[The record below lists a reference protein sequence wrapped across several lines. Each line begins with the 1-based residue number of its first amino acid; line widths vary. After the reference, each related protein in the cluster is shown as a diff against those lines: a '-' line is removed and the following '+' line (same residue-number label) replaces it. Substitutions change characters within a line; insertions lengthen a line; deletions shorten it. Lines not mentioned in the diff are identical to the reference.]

1 MGRTY
6 SFPPLERERNEPRA
20 KDISALG
27 GFRRQQQRWRRVRRT
42 PRRARTGTRR
52 TPMEG
57 PAGAAR
63 RPGYGTVIH
72 KSMTAWPGDLTAW
85 PPAGRL
91 QDRHVR
97 SDSRSGAGPPSSSC
111 AIQPVRWPG
120 TTRCCEM
127 MRPLSFSS
135 HLRHRR
141 LIPTRHGGAAPAHPM
156 KICFPTPTAPPL
168 LLCVAHCFVGR
179 QPRQY
184 VGRQTSLPWPSF
196 LPSVRPPR
204 RK

>member
-6 SFPPLERERNEPRA
+6 SFPPLERERNEPLA

-97 SDSRSGAGPPSSSC
+97 S
-111 AIQPVRWPG
+111 
-120 TTRCCEM
+120 
-127 MRPLSFSS
+127 
-135 HLRHRR
+135 
-141 LIPTRHGGAAPAHPM
+141 
-156 KICFPTPTAPPL
+156 
-168 LLCVAHCFVGR
+168 R
-179 QPRQY
+179 QPKRCRTPL
-184 VGRQTSLPWPSF
+184 VLACDSAGALAWHH
-196 LPSVRPPR
+196 SVL
-204 RK
+204 